1 MSIFF
6 QMRRRFI
13 CVLTQWNWSIVK
25 CWFTSIAKTYLC
37 EKNIKLLA
45 IFIATSWKYTYKSYF
60 YRNRII
66 VIQIRI
72 KHTGTKI
79 RVASNVHK
87 YLITPHTG
95 LAIWFGFVV
104 FLLVGDQ
111 LQACRQQVFV
121 SSNSFTFHIDSVDE

>member
-13 CVLTQWNWSIVK
+13 CVQTQWNWSIVK
-25 CWFTSIAKTYLC
+25 CWFTVLQKHIYVK
-37 EKNIKLLA
+37 KNIKLLA

-87 YLITPHTG
+87 YLITTTHRIG
-95 LAIWFGFVV
+95 HLIWICGIFIGWRPIASVSTASFCV
-104 FLLVGDQ
+104 FK
-111 LQACRQQVFV
+111 F
-121 SSNSFTFHIDSVDE
+121 FHIPYR